1 LYLLLLLGLHL
12 GLLLS
17 ELFNSIRKDL
27 SIIVRAG
34 EGVVGRFLNP
44 KVLRGFEIVS
54 EN

>member
-17 ELFNSIRKDL
+17 ELFNCVREDL
-27 SIIVRAG
+27 SIVVRAG
-34 EGVVGRFLNP
+34 ESVVRRFFNP
-44 KVLRGFEIVS
+44 KVLRGFKVVS